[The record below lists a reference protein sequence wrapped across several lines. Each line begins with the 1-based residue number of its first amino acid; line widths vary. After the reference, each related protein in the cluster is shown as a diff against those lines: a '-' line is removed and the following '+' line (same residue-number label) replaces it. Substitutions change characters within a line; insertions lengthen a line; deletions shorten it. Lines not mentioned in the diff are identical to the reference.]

1 MASKRFL
8 IVPEDSSAA
17 RMPLP
22 GVTMA
27 RATLLRSARFIEVL
41 QKHHALAHQ
50 NRRLSGHCL
59 ENVRR
64 SGGVCE
70 ARGTPRAT
78 CQAILG
84 SSSPLLYRL
93 AISAVVSTF
102 LILLAWP
109 AVLNSCS
116 RCLHSLAIAS
126 IAGLRYLR
134 GSNSSG
140 LSFSTLRIWPVIAM
154 RLSVSMLIL
163 RTPFL

>member
-50 NRRLSGHCL
+50 NRRFSGNCL

-70 ARGTPRAT
+70 APAQATLLGDLGVKLTLAVPLGHFGRG
-78 CQAILG
+78 QHL
-84 SSSPLLYRL
+84 
-93 AISAVVSTF
+93 
-102 LILLAWP
+102 
-109 AVLNSCS
+109 
-116 RCLHSLAIAS
+116 
-126 IAGLRYLR
+126 
-134 GSNSSG
+134 
-140 LSFSTLRIWPVIAM
+140 
-154 RLSVSMLIL
+154 
-163 RTPFL
+163 

>member
-50 NRRLSGHCL
+50 NRRFSGNCL

-70 ARGTPRAT
+70 ARAACSGNPRVKLTLAVPLGHFGRRQHLLDLAGLACGIEFLTPWFAP
-78 CQAILG
+78 LG
-84 SSSPLLYRL
+84 RRLQPLLEFFGRL
-93 AISAVVSTF
+93 EPSGV
-102 LILLAWP
+102 IL
-109 AVLNSCS
+109 
-116 RCLHSLAIAS
+116 
-126 IAGLRYLR
+126 
-134 GSNSSG
+134 
-140 LSFSTLRIWPVIAM
+140 
-154 RLSVSMLIL
+154 
-163 RTPFL
+163 

>member
-50 NRRLSGHCL
+50 NRRFSGNCL

-64 SGGVCE
+64 TGVF
-70 ARGTPRAT
+70 ARRGYPLGHPRVEFT
-78 CQAILG
+78 FGVPLG
-84 SSSPLLYRL
+84 HFGRRQHLLDL
-93 AISAVVSTF
+93 
-102 LILLAWP
+102 
-109 AVLNSCS
+109 
-116 RCLHSLAIAS
+116 
-126 IAGLRYLR
+126 
-134 GSNSSG
+134 
-140 LSFSTLRIWPVIAM
+140 
-154 RLSVSMLIL
+154 
-163 RTPFL
+163 

>member
-50 NRRLSGHCL
+50 NRRFSGNCL

-70 ARGTPRAT
+70 ARAAWRGHPRGKPA
-78 CQAILG
+78 LVV
-84 SSSPLLYRL
+84 PLVHFGCGPPLFAL
-93 AISAVVSTF
+93 AG
-102 LILLAWP
+102 P
-109 AVLNSCS
+109 P
-116 RCLHSLAIAS
+116 
-126 IAGLRYLR
+126 
-134 GSNSSG
+134 SG
-140 LSFSTLRIWPVIAM
+140 I
-154 RLSVSMLIL
+154 
-163 RTPFL
+163 

>member
-50 NRRLSGHCL
+50 NRRFSGNCP

-64 SGGVCE
+64 TGGGGE
-70 ARGTPRAT
+70 AAQAT
-78 CQAILG
+78 RG
-84 SSSPLLYRL
+84 SSPALLYGL
-93 AISAVVSTF
+93 AISARVGTF
-102 LILLAWP
+102 WTLLAWP
-109 AVLNSCS
+109 AGVNSCC
-116 RCLHSLAIAS
+116 RCLHSLA
-126 IAGLRYLR
+126 R
-134 GSNSSG
+134 
-140 LSFSTLRIWPVIAM
+140 P
-154 RLSVSMLIL
+154 SMSRVLH
-163 RTPFL
+163 

>member
-41 QKHHALAHQ
+41 QKHHAVAHQ
-50 NRRLSGHCL
+50 NRRFSGNCL

-70 ARGTPRAT
+70 ARAACSGDPRVKLAL
-78 CQAILG
+78 AVPLG
-84 SSSPLLYRL
+84 HFGCGQHLLDLARLACGIEFLQPLLARL
-93 AISAVVSTF
+93 G
-102 LILLAWP
+102 P
-109 AVLNSCS
+109 
-116 RCLHSLAIAS
+116 
-126 IAGLRYLR
+126 GLD
-134 GSNSSG
+134 SG
-140 LSFSTLRIWPVIAM
+140 LQV
-154 RLSVSMLIL
+154 LSWFELV
-163 RTPFL
+163 R

>member
-50 NRRLSGHCL
+50 NRRFSGNCL

-64 SGGVCE
+64 TGGVCE
-70 ARGTPRAT
+70 TKVASGHPRIEFA
-78 CQAILG
+78 LG
-84 SSSPLLYRL
+84 VALGHFGRRQHLLDL
-93 AISAVVSTF
+93 
-102 LILLAWP
+102 
-109 AVLNSCS
+109 
-116 RCLHSLAIAS
+116 
-126 IAGLRYLR
+126 AGLPCGIEL
-134 GSNSSG
+134 
-140 LSFSTLRIWPVIAM
+140 L
-154 RLSVSMLIL
+154 
-163 RTPFL
+163 